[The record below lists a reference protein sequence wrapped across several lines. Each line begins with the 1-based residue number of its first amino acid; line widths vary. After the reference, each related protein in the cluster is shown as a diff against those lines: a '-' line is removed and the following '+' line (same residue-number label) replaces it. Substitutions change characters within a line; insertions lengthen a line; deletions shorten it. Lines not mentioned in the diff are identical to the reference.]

1 MKLVVPTLK
10 ISADEGFERD
20 MLDRQSFGESLKN
33 IVLRSD
39 DELVISLDGKWGEGK
54 STFVRMW
61 QGLLNQNDVP
71 NIYIDS
77 FANDYVDDP
86 FLSVASAITSYV
98 EANAKDAN
106 SKKIQSYK

>member
-1 MKLVVPTLK
+1 
-10 ISADEGFERD
+10 
-20 MLDRQSFGESLKN
+20 
-33 IVLRSD
+33 
-39 DELVISLDGKWGEGK
+39 
-54 STFVRMW
+54 
-61 QGLLNQNDVP
+61 GLLNQNDVP

-106 SKKIQSYK
+106 SKKIQSYKDTAKNVGVKLISLGTKMGVKALTLGAINEIDISELQAIKDDIANTG